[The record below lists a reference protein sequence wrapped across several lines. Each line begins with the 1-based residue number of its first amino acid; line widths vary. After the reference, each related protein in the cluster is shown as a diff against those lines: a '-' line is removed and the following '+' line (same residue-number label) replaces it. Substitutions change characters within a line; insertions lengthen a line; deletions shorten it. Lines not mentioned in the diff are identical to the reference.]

1 MLWFTVDIVASSIS
15 KASLELCQ
23 EISYGQPVPWL
34 MLWVTCSTDRNF
46 CRRMSQIAT
55 VTTYQ
60 YVSSEQNIWIHL
72 DDLDISG
79 DFQKP
84 EDVAVEWDLHCQHC
98 HSLEAKAIAEQN
110 SVLFAPV
117 QAWSAEVFFHVK
129 GMVREWDGMV
139 QELYHRYISVTCCT
153 VDLYLK

>member
-1 MLWFTVDIVASSIS
+1 MADALGDLQYRSQFLQKDVADCHSHNLSIRFFRTEYLDTS
-15 KASLELCQ
+15 G
-23 EISYGQPVPWL
+23 Y
-34 MLWVTCSTDRNF
+34 
-46 CRRMSQIAT
+46 
-55 VTTYQ
+55 
-60 YVSSEQNIWIHL
+60 IWIHL

-84 EDVAVEWDLHCQHC
+84 EDVAVEWDLHCLHC

-129 GMVREWDGMV
+129 GMREW
-139 QELYHRYISVTCCT
+139 
-153 VDLYLK
+153 